1 LEQLRLRGHS
11 LFRTV
16 CRADAALIGQ
26 VYRVHNPERYTS
38 TRTGEA
44 GGSHSESRSP
54 KDIPLCDSH
63 MCPFHF
69 AAARCSAHSWNHHF
83 SGSRRSGSCYNSGH
97 GGGGSGHL
105 NLSKILRLNTMS
117 FPPPSAPAQEGS
129 GGGAVAAPNGFNT
142 SLFAN
147 LIRHWVHYDT
157 AIGDLNKQIKQVRD
171 TRANYESQILT
182 MLATSPLKN
191 PVIQIGGGRLVVA
204 TDKQSQPLT
213 YKNIETL
220 LHQYYREKPGA
231 KDETAEIL
239 QFIKTR
245 REVSTSQVLRR
256 QRPSISLRSKDKSS
270 E

>member
-1 LEQLRLRGHS
+1 MEYLRLRDHS
-11 LFRTV
+11 LFPIA
-16 CRADAALIGQ
+16 CRADAALIGE
-26 VYRVHNPERYTS
+26 VYRVHNPERYSS
-38 TRTGEA
+38 TRTSEA
-44 GGSHSESRSP
+44 RRSHSKSRITAHIS
-54 KDIPLCDSH
+54 LCDSH
-63 MCPFHF
+63 MCPFHIV
-69 AAARCSAHSWNHHF
+69 AAGGSAHPWNHHI
-83 SGSRRSGSCYNSGH
+83 SGSRGGGHCHNSGH
-97 GGGGSGHL
+97 DSIGGHL
-105 NLSKILRLNTMS
+105 NPTKILCLITMS
-117 FPPPSAPAQEGS
+117 FPPPSAPAHEGS
-129 GGGAVAAPNGFNT
+129 GGGTAAAPNGFNT

-182 MLATSPLKN
+182 MLAASPLKN

-231 KDETAEIL
+231 KDETADIL
-239 QFIKTR
+239 QFIKMK
-245 REVSTSQVLRR
+245 REVTTSQVLRR
-256 QRPSISLRSKDKSS
+256 QRPSISLRSKDKPS